1 MRYEGNTC
9 PGCGE
14 VFTQD
19 DDVVVCPE
27 CATAQHRECYN
38 KKGEC
43 VNAHLHSHGF
53 QWEPEKGLSQQNTS
67 TLINQEKENK
77 NFQCPSC
84 GNYCDPEAG
93 RCEKCGAKFIVFGVN
108 LAKELQKEQQKM
120 DKEKVDT
127 AENNPD
133 IPKYEPPFKLGE
145 GEGFES
151 SGQVEENSN
160 NTFNQSAPE
169 QIQQGIID
177 AISGADRKYTDGDKE
192 KLCFTGPFR
201 ADDKIEDVSVNAIGS
216 FVRNEGFR
224 YIDKFRKLSLFKSTT
239 FNWGAFLFAPYWFF
253 YRRLFKPGVV
263 FMTLKLIVAVFTTYF
278 SYDMVASMMEL
289 DSSITESMSEEAIY
303 NLFVNELSEVSG
315 YIMICMLAIVVIHI
329 VAGFVADRLYKNY
342 VFENVRLMETKPNMK
357 QALLHVAKY
366 GGVSNMYCIGSF
378 FVYQLLSYAVGMFF
392 V

>member
-43 VNAHLHSHGF
+43 VNAHLHSQDF
-53 QWEPEKGLSQQNTS
+53 QWEPDKGLSQKSTS
-67 TLINQEKENK
+67 TLINQEKTNK
-77 NFQCPSC
+77 SFQCPSC
-84 GNYCDPEAG
+84 GNYCDPDAG

-120 DKEKVDT
+120 DEKNGEVT
-127 AENNPD
+127 EEKTTV
-133 IPKYEPPFKLGE
+133 PKYEPPFTLGE
-145 GEGFES
+145 GEGFE
-151 SGQVEENSN
+151 NSE
-160 NTFNQSAPE
+160 QSAEKDTASQPDPE

-177 AISGADRKYTDGDKE
+177 ALSGENRKYKDGDKE

-201 ADDKIEDVSVNAIGS
+201 VDDKIEDVSVNAVGS
-216 FVRNEGFR
+216 FVRTEGFR
-224 YIDKFRKLSLFKSTT
+224 YIEKFRKISLFKGTT

-253 YRRLFKPGVV
+253 YRRLFRPGVV
-263 FMTLKLIVAVFTTYF
+263 FMTLKLIVAIFTTYF
-278 SYDMVASMMEL
+278 FYDIVASIMEL
-289 DSSITESMSEEAIY
+289 ESSITESMTEQAIY
-303 NLFVNELSEVSG
+303 DLLVTELSDVSG
-315 YIMICMLAIVVIHI
+315 YIMICMLAIVIIHI
-329 VAGFVADRLYKNY
+329 AAGFIADKLYKKY
-342 VFENVRLMETKPNMK
+342 VFENVRIMETSDNMK
-357 QALLHVAKY
+357 QALLHAAKF
-366 GGVSNMYCIGSF
+366 GGASHLLGMGSF
-378 FVYQLLSYAVGMFF
+378 FVYQLLGYIIGMFF